1 MLEEIFV
8 VNGQVLFG
16 STVAI
21 AVIMLVAVRRAKK
34 GKKYFIRRIAGLEAI
49 EEAVGRATEMGRP
62 VHFSPGIAALSEETA
77 AQTLAGLAV
86 LGYVSRLTAKYD
98 TDLIVTN
105 RMPEVLP
112 ISEEVVRQSYLTEG
126 KPESYNPDN
135 IRFLSDEQFAYA
147 AGCMGIMAREKVAA
161 NIM

>member
-1 MLEEIFV
+1 
-8 VNGQVLFG
+8 
-16 STVAI
+16 
-21 AVIMLVAVRRAKK
+21 
-34 GKKYFIRRIAGLEAI
+34 
-49 EEAVGRATEMGRP
+49 MGRP

-77 AQTLAGLAV
+77 TQTLARLAV
-86 LGYVSRLTAKYD
+86 LGYVARLTARYD

-112 ISEEVVRQSYLTEG
+112 ITEEVVRQSYLAEG

-135 IRFLSDEQFAYA
+135 ILFLSDEQFAYA

-161 NIM
+161 NIMMGAFWPNP